1 MALVLSV
8 AAAVA
13 SAFPASPLQ
22 TGASRVTLASV
33 TDPRNRP
40 LVDVGPDD
48 FVIQEDG
55 TPREIL
61 SVRVAD
67 YPIVMML
74 DCPSEARDDFSQLRK
89 VVGRFIDRLGPRPV
103 AIGLLCDP
111 SAMLTTFE
119 DDRQAI
125 AQRLDAAAA
134 AAAAPG
140 ARSLLL
146 QGAALGGHVIKGV
159 SPLFSALVI
168 ISATPVDGSRGSVEE
183 LISPIVDSGA
193 VVHVIAHRSAD
204 TLGGGPGMGRTTQVL
219 RTLADQ
225 TRGGFTPIY
234 STASYQAALDRL
246 AERLTNELLIEY
258 LVPVGSKASDVKIGI
273 HVPGAKVRGLGVA
286 PK

>member
-1 MALVLSV
+1 M
-8 AAAVA
+8 AAVMA
-13 SAFPASPLQ
+13 APPAANTPFQQ
-22 TGASRVTLASV
+22 TGASRVTLATV
-33 TDPRNRP
+33 TDPKNRP

-55 TPREIL
+55 TLREIL

-67 YPIVMML
+67 YPIVIML
-74 DCPSEARDDFSQLRK
+74 DCPSDERDDFSQMRK
-89 VVGRFIDRLGPRPV
+89 AVVRFIERLGPRPV

-111 SAMLTTFE
+111 PAMLTTFD

-134 AAAAPG
+134 AVRP
-140 ARSLLL
+140 RSLML
-146 QGAALGGHVIKGV
+146 QGAALGGRVIQGV
-159 SPLFSALVI
+159 SPLFSALVL
-168 ISATPVDGSRGSVEE
+168 ISATPFDGSRGSVEE
-183 LISPIVDSGA
+183 LIGPIVDSRA
-193 VVHVIAHRSAD
+193 VVHVIAHRSPE

-219 RTLADQ
+219 RNLADQ

-234 STASYQAALDRL
+234 SAASYQSALDRL
-246 AERLTNELLIEY
+246 AERLTSELLIEY